1 MKYLLL
7 LYLLTIV
14 SLTATRVSLLKGN
27 KLRWLAIVLPSI
39 IAVCFYSFSLKQN
52 NQLLD
57 WLVSQP
63 NLISGIA
70 MALTFE
76 AIIILVLTVV
86 QIKSFYSIK
95 YPNLW
100 KWISVIP
107 TFQFVISLV
116 FLQTYVFLKIDGYS
130 FSLLAIAFFVATV
143 LSIALLSYVLQLII
157 SKWETRTETQALM
170 SLFQLLLAMFL
181 PLIAKGKKVQFTQ
194 ITIDYFSILFLTVV
208 VLIITVIGYMMY
220 QRKKQ

>member
-107 TFQFVISLV
+107 TFQFVISLAVAILTWFMVNQVDYLLNKDLGFNKDNVLIRKADTRQVGEQTIVSDEV
-116 FLQTYVFLKIDGYS
+116 FLHLIGM
-130 FSLLAIAFFVATV
+130 FVTSWHV
-143 LSIALLSYVLQLII
+143 
-157 SKWETRTETQALM
+157 
-170 SLFQLLLAMFL
+170 
-181 PLIAKGKKVQFTQ
+181 PL
-194 ITIDYFSILFLTVV
+194 
-208 VLIITVIGYMMY
+208 VI
-220 QRKKQ
+220 